1 MKSTPYLM
9 LPLAALTVS
18 MLSGC
23 ANLGALMGQ
32 NQPALSPAAKAA
44 AEMPLEK
51 DPVVNTQDTYLAL
64 VRQMQSK
71 SLWYASIAHLD
82 ALDKQ
87 WGASSDS
94 RLMRADALRQ
104 VGQFDDAAPIYQSL
118 LGGAKDG
125 AARYGLGRV
134 AAEQGDFPK
143 AAQQME
149 LARMANPVDPRLLTD
164 LGYAYLRARN
174 LNAARLPL
182 MQAAQLNPEDA
193 QANVNLSLLMMVSG
207 QSEQAEEFMRQ
218 RKLDAETRQAV
229 KEQAS
234 QWLQGAKQ
242 AAAEPAPQA
251 TGRVINVSRSEAE
264 QPRAAV
270 AKTVAPAAI
279 AEPEQEALSVK
290 KSAPESEVA
299 QAPVL
304 AEARPH
310 LPAAMPVTAIA
321 ALPAVQVVMPQSVN
335 RASGGG
341 QWMVSGNSF
350 DAARPRHPGQ
360 TASSLPQTYAY
371 AIPAPVPVAVEVSAA
386 PVAAVARSLPTTS
399 ARHQEMSLSTP
410 AAPRQ
415 QAQAPVPVAKPEPA
429 AAVVPLAAETVEPK
443 VAAPIGQAI
452 AITQEHS
459 APSAPVRAV
468 PAQRAEPGS
477 QLPAPRQPTGPARSL
492 QEGSVVMAAASPVT
506 VRQVGS
512 TGNKQMVQAMLPR
525 GASAN
530 GLFFETPDEAA
541 SSKPTSATKAAP
553 SERVWP

>member
-1 MKSTPYLM
+1 MKNTPYLM

-207 QSEQAEEFMRQ
+207 QSEQAEEFMHQ

-251 TGRVINVSRSEAE
+251 TGKVINVSRSEAA

-304 AEARPH
+304 AEARLH

-321 ALPAVQVVMPQSVN
+321 ALPAAQVVMPQSVN

-341 QWMVSGNSF
+341 QWMVSGSSF
-350 DAARPRHPGQ
+350 DAVRPRHPGQ
-360 TASSLPQTYAY
+360 TVSSLPQTYAY
-371 AIPAPVPVAVEVSAA
+371 AIPAPVPVAAEVSAA

-410 AAPRQ
+410 AAPQQ
-415 QAQAPVPVAKPEPA
+415 QAQAPVSVAKPEPA
-429 AAVVPLAAETVEPK
+429 AAVVPLAAETAEPK

-459 APSAPVRAV
+459 APVRAV

-477 QLPAPRQPTGPARSL
+477 QPPAPRQPTGPARSL

>member
-1 MKSTPYLM
+1 MKNTPYLM

-104 VGQFDDAAPIYQSL
+104 VGQLNEAAPIYQSL

-125 AARYGLGRV
+125 AARYGLGRM
-134 AAEQGDFPK
+134 AAEQGDFAK

-182 MQAAQLNPEDA
+182 MQAAQLNPEDV

-207 QSEQAEEFMRQ
+207 QREQAEEFMRQ

-251 TGRVINVSRSEAE
+251 TGKVINLSRPDAE
-264 QPRAAV
+264 RPQAAV
-270 AKTVAPAAI
+270 AKTAASAAV
-279 AEPEQEALSVK
+279 AEPEQEA
-290 KSAPESEVA
+290 
-299 QAPVL
+299 
-304 AEARPH
+304 
-310 LPAAMPVTAIA
+310 
-321 ALPAVQVVMPQSVN
+321 PAVKSPLRSLRLPRLRFSPMLSLTCQPSCLWLQS
-335 RASGGG
+335 RFG
-341 QWMVSGNSF
+341 QRLRSRCRKVWRESLAVVSGWC
-350 DAARPRHPGQ
+350 RE
-360 TASSLPQTYAY
+360 TASMQLVRV
-371 AIPAPVPVAVEVSAA
+371 IPG
-386 PVAAVARSLPTTS
+386 R
-399 ARHQEMSLSTP
+399 R
-410 AAPRQ
+410 
-415 QAQAPVPVAKPEPA
+415 
-429 AAVVPLAAETVEPK
+429 
-443 VAAPIGQAI
+443 
-452 AITQEHS
+452 
-459 APSAPVRAV
+459 
-468 PAQRAEPGS
+468 
-477 QLPAPRQPTGPARSL
+477 
-492 QEGSVVMAAASPVT
+492 
-506 VRQVGS
+506 
-512 TGNKQMVQAMLPR
+512 
-525 GASAN
+525 
-530 GLFFETPDEAA
+530 
-541 SSKPTSATKAAP
+541 
-553 SERVWP
+553 